1 MYVRLHNTINA
12 LLLWLLPFSCFISM
26 PAKSTAWLIWAL
38 AVLLAVS
45 LAERSY
51 MPYPG
56 MVVQLRIACARCH
69 AVLCYLEPEG
79 NSISSCSAWWIL
91 RKDRPL
97 EVLC

>member
-1 MYVRLHNTINA
+1 MFVRLHNTLNA
-12 LLLWLLPFSCFISM
+12 LLLWLLPFSRFISM

-45 LAERSY
+45 LAEWSY

-69 AVLCYLEPEG
+69 AVLHVIWSLRAIVSHLAHRG
-79 NSISSCSAWWIL
+79 GSCG
-91 RKDRPL
+91 RTDH
-97 EVLC
+97 V